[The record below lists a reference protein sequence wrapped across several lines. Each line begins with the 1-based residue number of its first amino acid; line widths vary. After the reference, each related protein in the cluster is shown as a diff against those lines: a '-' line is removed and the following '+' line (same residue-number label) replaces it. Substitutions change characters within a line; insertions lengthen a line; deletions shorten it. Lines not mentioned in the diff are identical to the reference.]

1 MRQLSQDSRNLTG
14 FGGVAARSDWSGMVV
29 VVVWMGGEG
38 DGSEGRYIAR
48 SIRL

>member
-14 FGGVAARSDWSGMVV
+14 LGGVAARSDWSGM